1 MTYTFHELK
10 HKTLADLR
18 DIAAGIQHEAVQGYT
33 QLNKDH
39 LLKAICAALGIAAH
53 EHHEIRGVDKTG
65 IKLNIRALKQ
75 ERDKAIATHDHKQ
88 LKAVRVRIK
97 NLKKKLRKAMV

>member
-1 MTYTFHELK
+1 MAYTFHELK
-10 HKTLADLR
+10 PKTLAELR

-53 EHHEIRGVDKTG
+53 EQHEVKGVDKTG
-65 IKLNIRALKQ
+65 IKLNIRALKK
-75 ERDKAIATHDHKQ
+75 ERDKAIAAHDHKQ
-88 LKAVRVRIK
+88 LKTVRVRIK
-97 NLKKKLRKAMV
+97 NLRKKLRRAMV